1 LIYGAAL
8 MTTLAAVVEGFW
20 SAQGIPSG
28 LKYGV
33 GIIGWV
39 LHIAYFSL
47 AGRRSGHAA

>member
-1 LIYGAAL
+1 

-20 SAQGIPSG
+20 SAQGIPSEW
-28 LKYGV
+28 KYLA
-33 GIIGWV
+33 GIFGWV